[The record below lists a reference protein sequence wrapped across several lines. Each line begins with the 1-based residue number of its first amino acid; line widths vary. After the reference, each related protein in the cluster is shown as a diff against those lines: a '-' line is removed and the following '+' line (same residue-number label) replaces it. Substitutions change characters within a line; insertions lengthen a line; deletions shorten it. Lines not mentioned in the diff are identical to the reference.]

1 MAIPFLLLMP
11 SYNQA
16 HYIVDAVNS
25 ILAQD
30 DPDWELWIVD
40 NSTDATREVMRQF
53 TDPRIHFHHVPQRM
67 DPGSCLNWMLER
79 ATGSVFSYV
88 HTDNNLHVSYVRHMR
103 AALASQPLG
112 LAYCNSRAIDEK
124 GRYTGIF
131 LRGEFDL
138 ARLLSVDTLGVPF
151 AATVELS
158 KLIGGFSTRD
168 FADDVRFC
176 VSAFGLAQY
185 IYVREPLV
193 DYRLHSSSRTE
204 EAGGH
209 GQIQRLFVDLM
220 PKILPG
226 LEQRGL
232 RPLQAM
238 EQAIREGLDDIELC
252 VEDFWYRKLYK
263 FSPAWWQGPP
273 RLDYFFLH
281 GLLDLPGFTLKLG
294 RPPRRFV
301 IRSKECDTTVMPW
314 SILAIKRYLYKQRR
328 RLRKLTERPL
338 SMLPTWAC
346 MKLGVPSNRAVAIR
360 IHSLDTRTI
369 WVARQLERSLGW
381 KPLLDPSITAAPSWL
396 NWGRANGTEPLLD
409 CSNEISLT
417 PPSSPSEPVSD

>member
-1 MAIPFLLLMP
+1 MATPFLLLMP

-40 NSTDATREVMRQF
+40 NSTDATSEVMRQF
-53 TDPRIHFHHVPQRM
+53 TDPRIHFHHIPGRM

-79 ATGSVFSYV
+79 AIGKDFSYV
-88 HTDNNLHVSYVRHMR
+88 HTDNNLHISYVRHMR
-103 AALASQPLG
+103 AALAGQPLG
-112 LAYCNSRAIDEK
+112 LAYCNSRAIDER

-151 AATVELS
+151 AATVELA
-158 KLIGGFSTRD
+158 KLVGGFSARD

-185 IYVREPLV
+185 IYVREPLL

-209 GQIQRLFVDLM
+209 GQIQRIFVELM
-220 PKILPG
+220 PKILPI

-232 RPLQAM
+232 RPLQVM
-238 EQAIREGLDDIELC
+238 EQAIRESLDDIELC
-252 VEDFWYRKLYK
+252 VEDYWYRKLHKY
-263 FSPAWWQGPP
+263 SPAWWQGRP
-273 RLDYFFLH
+273 RLDHFFFH

-294 RPPRRFV
+294 RPPRRLL
-301 IRSKECDTTVMPW
+301 IRNKQCHTTVMPW
-314 SILAIKRYLYKQRR
+314 SILAMKRYLHKHRR
-328 RLRKLTERPL
+328 QLRELTEKTRSL
-338 SMLPTWAC
+338 LPTWAC
-346 MKLGVPSNRAVAIR
+346 MKLGANSTNKVAIR
-360 IHSLDTRTI
+360 IRSLDARTI
-369 WVARQLERSLGW
+369 WVARQLELSLGW
-381 KPLLDPSITAAPSWL
+381 KPLLDPSIAIAPNWL
-396 NWGRANGTEPLLD
+396 DWDRANGTESLLD
-409 CSNEISLT
+409 CSNEITLT
-417 PPSSPSEPVSD
+417 PPSISS